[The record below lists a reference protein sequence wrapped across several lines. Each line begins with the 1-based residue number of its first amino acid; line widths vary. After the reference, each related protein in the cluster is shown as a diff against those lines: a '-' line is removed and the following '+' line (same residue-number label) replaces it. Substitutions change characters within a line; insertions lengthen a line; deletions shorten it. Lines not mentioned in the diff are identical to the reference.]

1 MKNDLDVKI
10 WLCLDDIEHRLNKAI
25 FLATGEPF
33 KKDLKNLQEQLSN
46 IKEIVSKRVDK

>member
-25 FLATGEPF
+25 FLATGE
-33 KKDLKNLQEQLSN
+33 DLKNLQEQLSN